1 MLCKACGKE
10 VGDEDSFCKYCGEE
24 LKEEKKDYTILY
36 KILWYDMYYF
46 GLVEKIKEK
55 GSFISTIKVNSVNKL
70 DASSKA
76 MYKIKETYNERYST
90 CHWREWNYIIM
101 SIY

>member
-1 MLCKACGKE
+1 MLCKICEKE
-10 VGDEDSFCKYCGEE
+10 FPDEDSFCKYCGEKLIE
-24 LKEEKKDYTILY
+24 VEKNYTISY
-36 KILWYDMYYF
+36 KIIWYDMYYS
-46 GLVEKIKEK
+46 GNRERIKEK
-55 GSFISTIKVNSVNKL
+55 GSFISTISVNGVNKS

-76 MYKIKETYNERYST
+76 RYKIKETYHDKYSN

>member
-1 MLCKACGKE
+1 LCKTCGKE

-24 LKEEKKDYTILY
+24 LKEVEKDYTISY
-36 KILWYDMYYF
+36 KILWYNMGYF
-46 GLVEKIKEK
+46 GYRETIKEK
-55 GSFISTIKVNSVNKL
+55 GSFISTIKVNSVNKS

-76 MYKIKETYNERYST
+76 TCKIKETYNDRYSNYN
-90 CHWREWNYIIM
+90 WREWNYIIM